1 VDRFRIFLLSPASCS
16 GQRARQILSPRAR
29 FELAQRLREPQGAPL
44 GEVFSFFSALYFR
57 GKHAYGHAFAR
68 PPEGLP
74 GVLVI
79 TAGEGLLPPHEP
91 ATPAR
96 LRRWSRIPIDA
107 EEPRY
112 RLPLARDAQRMAAE
126 AGPETEFVLLGSIAT
141 GKYVDI
147 LLQAF
152 GDRLLFPGDFV
163 GRGDMSRGGLMLR
176 CAREGRELEY
186 TSVGGAVRHG
196 SRPPKLPPL
205 PRRSSLG

>member
-1 VDRFRIFLLSPASCS
+1 MDRFRIFLLSPASCS
-16 GQRARQILSPRAR
+16 GLRARQILSPRAR
-29 FELAQRLREPQGAPL
+29 FELALRLREPQGAPL

-79 TAGEGLLPPHEP
+79 TAGEGLLPPHEA

-96 LRRWSRIPIDA
+96 LRRWSRIPIETD
-107 EEPRY
+107 EPRY
-112 RLPLARDAQRMAAE
+112 RRPLTRDAQRIAGQ
-126 AGPETEFVLLGSIAT
+126 AGPDTEFVLLGSIAT

-147 LLQAF
+147 LLEAF

-186 TSVGGAVRHG
+186 ISVSGAVRHG
-196 SRPPKLPPL
+196 IRPPKLPPL
-205 PRRSSLG
+205 PRRSLLG